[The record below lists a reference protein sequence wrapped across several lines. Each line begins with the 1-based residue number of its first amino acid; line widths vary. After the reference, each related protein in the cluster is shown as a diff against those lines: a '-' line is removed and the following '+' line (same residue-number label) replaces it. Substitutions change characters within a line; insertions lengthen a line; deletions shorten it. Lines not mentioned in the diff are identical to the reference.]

1 MVNFRANANII
12 GAVGEHSGR
21 WYESDYRYRRRMQGA
36 TTGAATPGMPAA
48 VPVLLGDMTGGLIA
62 LVVTLVVATIA
73 GLALRRYSGRFRSVR
88 SAAAVLAPGVPGGS
102 MASPLP
108 STRAYTVAPVTG
120 TASATGTGVQLTE
133 ADLGTGLGERA
144 TLVQFSTAFCAPC
157 RPTRQI
163 LAGVA
168 GMVDGVRHVDIDAT
182 TRLDLVRRLRIAS
195 TPTVLVLG
203 PDGVIGKR
211 ASGLPRKADVIAALG
226 HVIGAEL
233 STSSIGLVDNTG
245 NDTSAESGSDSRS
258 ETE

>member
-1 MVNFRANANII
+1 
-12 GAVGEHSGR
+12 
-21 WYESDYRYRRRMQGA
+21 
-36 TTGAATPGMPAA
+36 MPAA

-88 SAAAVLAPGVPGGS
+88 PAAAVLAPGAPGGPAGS
-102 MASPLP
+102 VLAPGGRAGSVASPLP

-120 TASATGTGVQLTE
+120 TASATGTDARLTE
-133 ADLGTGLGERA
+133 ADLGTSLGERA

-157 RPTRQI
+157 RPTRQV